1 MENFAFGPI
10 PSRRLGKSLGI
21 NNIPVKHC
29 TYSCIYCQLGK
40 TTTLMTER
48 QAFYEPEAIC
58 AEVKK
63 KVGEALQRGYTV
75 DYLTFV
81 PDGEPTLDLNLGDEI
96 SYLKPIG
103 IPIAVLT
110 NASLLWRD
118 DVRENLMGADL
129 VSLKLD
135 AISQDLWKRIDRP
148 HKNLELKAI
157 LEGML
162 KFADDFKGTIISETM
177 LVDGFFYGNE
187 LKKIADFLSSLKRLD
202 MAYVAIPTRPPTEKW
217 VKPASEELVN
227 AAFQIFSEK
236 LDGKVEC
243 LTGYE
248 GNAFASTGDAEDD
261 LLSITSVHPMRSEAV
276 KELLSKNNTDLG
288 VLDKLLMEGK
298 IVELRYE
305 GDKYY
310 MRKLPTR
317 AED

>member
-63 KVGEALQRGYTV
+63 KAGEALQRGYTV

-96 SYLKPIG
+96 SSLKPVG

-217 VKPASEELVN
+217 VKPASEEVVN

-248 GNAFASTGDAEDD
+248 GNAFASTGNAEDD

-276 KELLSKNNTDLG
+276 EELLSKNKADLG

>member
-96 SYLKPIG
+96 SYLKEIG

-118 DVRENLMGADL
+118 DVRENLMGSDL

-217 VKPASEELVN
+217 VKPASEEVVN

-248 GNAFASTGDAEDD
+248 GNAFASTGNAEDD

>member
-217 VKPASEELVN
+217 VKPASEEVVN

-248 GNAFASTGDAEDD
+248 GNAFASTGNAEDD

>member
-96 SYLKPIG
+96 SYLKEIG

-118 DVRENLMGADL
+118 DVRENLMGSDL

-217 VKPASEELVN
+217 VKPASEEVVN

>member
-96 SYLKPIG
+96 SYLKEIG

-248 GNAFASTGDAEDD
+248 GNAFASTGNAEDD

>member
-63 KVGEALQRGYTV
+63 KAGEALQRGYTV

-96 SYLKPIG
+96 SSLKPIG

-217 VKPASEELVN
+217 VKPASEEVVN

-248 GNAFASTGDAEDD
+248 GNAFASTGNAEDD

-276 KELLSKNNTDLG
+276 KELFSKNNTDLG
-288 VLDKLLMEGK
+288 VLDKLLVEGK